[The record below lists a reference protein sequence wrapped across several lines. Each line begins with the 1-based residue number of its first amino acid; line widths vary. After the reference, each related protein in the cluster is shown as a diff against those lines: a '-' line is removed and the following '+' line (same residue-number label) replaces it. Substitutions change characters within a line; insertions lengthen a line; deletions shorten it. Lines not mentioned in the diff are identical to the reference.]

1 MGKFT
6 TADLRARAEKLY
18 GHHQGDTVAMLS
30 WAADVIDAAH
40 VVIAE
45 YREKEKSQ
53 AKTEAVK

>member
-1 MGKFT
+1 MESKFT
-6 TADLRARAEKLY
+6 TADLRARADKLY

-45 YREKEKSQ
+45 YREKERTSDRREKQ
-53 AKTEAVK
+53 